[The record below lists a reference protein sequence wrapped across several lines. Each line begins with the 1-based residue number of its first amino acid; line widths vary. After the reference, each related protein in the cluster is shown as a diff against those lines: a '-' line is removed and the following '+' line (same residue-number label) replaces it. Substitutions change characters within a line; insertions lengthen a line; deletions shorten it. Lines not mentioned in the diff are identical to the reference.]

1 LRRIILSLDKTARLI
16 LSYARARLTASA
28 PVAVSSADAAILGEL
43 KEQAEYFQREFEAG
57 FIPSCTATPPAMGM
71 TGDITP
77 QLVEAQNTLHDL
89 ADGDAEPENQPQKA
103 AAARHKPSLFVA
115 DAFTNPRH
123 VQFAIKVTLA
133 GMIGYLFYTA
143 SDYYGIH
150 TVFYTPLII
159 ALTSTGATIHKGFL
173 RIVGCIIGGTLGEQ
187 RSNQTTQESG
197 VLKSTPEYA
206 ERLTN
211 AVEACADRIE
221 QHQRQIAD
229 QNQAPLD
236 YSMETKDSDSSKS
249 LDNFR
254 ELLRAITELQ
264 VLIT

>member
-1 LRRIILSLDKTARLI
+1 
-16 LSYARARLTASA
+16 
-28 PVAVSSADAAILGEL
+28 
-43 KEQAEYFQREFEAG
+43 
-57 FIPSCTATPPAMGM
+57 MGM

-143 SDYYGIH
+143 SDYYGINDKSLIK
-150 TVFYTPLII
+150 TKRQSIILWKQRTLTAAKALII
-159 ALTSTGATIHKGFL
+159 SEI
-173 RIVGCIIGGTLGEQ
+173 
-187 RSNQTTQESG
+187 
-197 VLKSTPEYA
+197 
-206 ERLTN
+206 
-211 AVEACADRIE
+211 
-221 QHQRQIAD
+221 
-229 QNQAPLD
+229 
-236 YSMETKDSDSSKS
+236 
-249 LDNFR
+249 
-254 ELLRAITELQ
+254 LRAITELQ